1 MRIAHVG
8 NTAGVGSILAAAQ
21 RAKGHEADVF
31 VFDDATE
38 TQFGGTRVN
47 YHSLVQRW
55 SFFRRLKGYD
65 VWHYHYPFGSLK
77 ANLENRR
84 QGKIFL
90 KHYHGDDLRGKR
102 EEGLCAVSTPDLL
115 QFAPAGVWVPTP
127 VDFAEIDSVKPAD
140 ASGVLKVAHYP
151 YYEGKQTPD
160 YYSAAFASLKEKGLC
175 QVERIAGM
183 PHKDALAALAKCDVV
198 VGKILPGIGW
208 FGKFELEGMAL
219 GKPAIAYVSD
229 ELYEKYRPP
238 VFRTTAETFEQ
249 DLAGLLR
256 DENERWRLSREGAAY
271 VRQNHDSAR
280 VLAIVEEC
288 YHRLAE

>member
-1 MRIAHVG
+1 MRVAHIG

-21 RAKGHEADVF
+21 RAKGHKTGVF

-38 TQFGGTRVN
+38 RQFGGTRVN
-47 YHSLVQRW
+47 YHSLFERW
-55 SFFRRLKGYD
+55 SFFQRLKGYD
-65 VWHYHYPFGSLK
+65 VWHYHYPYGSLK
-77 ANLENRR
+77 ASLESRR
-84 QGKIFL
+84 QSKIFL

-102 EEGLCAVSTPDLL
+102 EDELCAVSTPDLL

-127 VDFAEIDSVKPAD
+127 IDFSEIGSVTPAD

-151 YYEGKQTPD
+151 YYEGKQAPD
-160 YYSAAFASLKEKGLC
+160 YYSAALARLEEKGLC
-175 QVERIAGM
+175 KVERIVNM
-183 PHKDALAALAKCDVV
+183 PHREALAAIAVCDVV

-238 VFRTTAETFEQ
+238 IFRTTAETFEQ
-249 DLAGLLR
+249 DLAGLLQN
-256 DENERWRLSREGAAY
+256 ENERRRLSREGAAY
-271 VRQNHDSAR
+271 VRENHDSDR
-280 VLAIVEEC
+280 VLKIVEEC